1 MTQPA
6 HRANSGS
13 QDAPWSQGEPGKR
26 PDVRAGLWKDAGFD
40 EFDVAIIG
48 SGFGGSV
55 AALRLVEKGYRV
67 LVIEAGSRYADKDF
81 AKNSFQL
88 KKFLFFPRFGLKGIQ
103 RIDFLKN
110 VMVMSGAG
118 VGGGSLVYANTL
130 YRPPA
135 QFFTT
140 GSWAGIA
147 DWQKVLDPYFDQAE
161 RMLGVETNPF
171 FSPSDAALKQ
181 VAERMGKG
189 DTFRMTPL
197 GVFFGQSGKQ
207 VGDPYFGGVG
217 PERTGC
223 TNCGECM
230 TGCRH
235 GAKNTLVKNYL
246 YLAESAGAHVWSDC
260 TVVDIEKR
268 TMDDGEWFCLET
280 RDSSSWTGNSGQ
292 WPNKVY
298 ARQVIV
304 AAGALGTAK
313 LLQKVR
319 AKGHLAGLS
328 DRLGH
333 LSRTNSESLLG
344 VVARGH
350 DVDYSSGS
358 AITSSIFP
366 SPDTHIEPVRYGKGS
381 NFMALLQSVMASGKN
396 GATPNPLRLIWV
408 TLKNLHRLPSFYN
421 LRDWSERTLI
431 LLVMQARDNSLVTKL
446 KPGLFGRRLT
456 SSQGHGEKNPA
467 WVPAGHEVARELAA
481 DMNGT
486 AGAVVTE
493 PFGIP
498 MTAHFL
504 GGCVIADDPSRGV
517 VDPYLRA
524 FGVPGLHILDGS
536 TLSANPGVNPSLS
549 ITAQAEWAMAH
560 WPNKNEADP
569 RPALGD
575 KFALVTPVAPKS
587 PVVPRTASGA
597 LKLPISVKRK

>member
-1 MTQPA
+1 MNAKPEQNRT
-6 HRANSGS
+6 NGDSG
-13 QDAPWSQGEPGKR
+13 
-26 PDVRAGLWKDAGFD
+26 

-48 SGFGGSV
+48 SGFGGSI

-67 LVIEAGSRYADKDF
+67 LVIEAGRRYADHEF
-81 AKNSFQL
+81 AKTSFNL
-88 KKFLFFPRFGLKGIQ
+88 KKFLYFPRLGLRGIQ

-135 QFFTT
+135 EFFTT
-140 GSWAGIA
+140 GSWAGIT
-147 DWQKVLDPYFDQAE
+147 DWRKTLAPYFDQAE
-161 RMLGVETNPF
+161 RMLGVEVNPF
-171 FSPSDAALKQ
+171 FSPSDAAVKK
-181 VAERMGKG
+181 VAERMGRG

-197 GVFFGQSGKQ
+197 GVHFGEAGKT
-207 VGDPYFGGVG
+207 VEDPYFGGVG
-217 PERTGC
+217 PARTGC

-246 YLAESAGAHVWSDC
+246 YLAEQAGAQVVAET
-260 TVVDIEKR
+260 TVADIREL
-268 TMDDGEWFCLET
+268 DGGGFELSV
-280 RDSSSWTGNSGQ
+280 RGSSAWRGSGQ
-292 WPNKVY
+292 RSIR
-298 ARQVIV
+298 AGQVIV

-319 AKGHLAGLS
+319 AAGHLQGLS

-344 VVARGH
+344 VVARG
-350 DVDYSSGS
+350 DDIDYSQGA

-381 NFMALLQSVMASGKN
+381 NFMALLQSVIASGKAGQN
-396 GATPNPLRLIWV
+396 PNPLRLIWA
-408 TLKNLHRLPSFYN
+408 TITNLHRLPSFYN
-421 LRDWSERTLI
+421 LRDWSERAII

-446 KPGLFGRRLT
+446 KGGLFGRRLT
-456 SSQGHGEKNPA
+456 SVQGHGEKNPA
-467 WVPAGHEVARELAA
+467 WVPAGHEVARELAKEI
-481 DMNGT
+481 NGT
-486 AGAVVTE
+486 PGAVVTE

-504 GGCVIADDPSRGV
+504 GGCVIGADASTGV

-524 FGVPGLHILDGS
+524 FGVDGLHILDGS
-536 TLSANPGVNPSLS
+536 TLSANPGVNPSLA
-549 ITAQAEWAMAH
+549 IAAQAEWAMAH
-560 WPNKNEADP
+560 WPNKGGSDP
-569 RPALGD
+569 RPGLGE
-575 KFALVTPVAPKS
+575 KFAAVQPVPPLK
-587 PVVPRTASGA
+587 PVVPKTASGA
-597 LKLPISVKRK
+597 LRLPLTVKRSA

>member
-1 MTQPA
+1 MTQPT

-13 QDAPWSQGEPGKR
+13 QDAPRSQGEAGKR

-207 VGDPYFGGVG
+207 VADPYFGGVG

-246 YLAESAGAHVWSDC
+246 YLAESAGVHVWSDC

-268 TMDDGEWFCLET
+268 TVDDGEWFCLET

-292 WPNKVY
+292 WSNKVY

-344 VVARGH
+344 VVARGR

-446 KPGLFGRRLT
+446 KRGLFGRRLT

-560 WPNKNEADP
+560 WPNKDEADP

-597 LKLPISVKRK
+597 LRLPISVKRK

>member
-1 MTQPA
+1 MTA
-6 HRANSGS
+6 ENL
-13 QDAPWSQGEPGKR
+13 DY
-26 PDVRAGLWKDAGFD
+26 
-40 EFDVAIIG
+40 DVAIVG
-48 SGFGGSV
+48 SGFGGSI

-67 LVIEAGSRYADKDF
+67 LAIEAGRRYADHEF
-81 AKNSFQL
+81 AKTSFDL
-88 KKFLFFPRFGLKGIQ
+88 KKFLFFPRLGLRGIQ

-135 QFFTT
+135 EFFTT

-147 DWQKVLDPYFDQAE
+147 DWQKTLSPYFDQAE
-161 RMLGVETNPF
+161 RMLGVEVNPF
-171 FSPSDAALKQ
+171 FSPSDAALKA
-181 VAERMGKG
+181 VAERMGRG

-197 GVFFGQSGKQ
+197 GVHFGEAGKT
-207 VGDPYFGGVG
+207 VEDPYFGGVG
-217 PERTGC
+217 PARTGC

-246 YLAESAGAHVWSDC
+246 YLAEQAGAQVVAET
-260 TVVDIEKR
+260 TVADIRELAQGGFELSVR
-268 TMDDGEWFCLET
+268 G
-280 RDSSSWTGNSGQ
+280 SSAWRGSGQ
-292 WPNKVY
+292 RSIR
-298 ARQVIV
+298 AGQVIV

-319 AKGHLAGLS
+319 AAGNLQGLS
-328 DRLGH
+328 DQLGH

-344 VVARGH
+344 VVARGS
-350 DVDYSSGS
+350 DIDYSQGS

-381 NFMALLQSVMASGKN
+381 NFMALLQSVIASGKA
-396 GATPNPLRLIWV
+396 GQSPNVLRLLWATI
-408 TLKNLHRLPSFYN
+408 TNLHRLPKFYN
-421 LRDWSERTLI
+421 LRDWSERAII

-446 KPGLFGRRLT
+446 KGGLFGRRLT
-456 SSQGHGEKNPA
+456 SVQGHGEKNPA
-467 WVPAGHEVARELAA
+467 WVPAGHEVARELAK
-481 DMNGT
+481 DINGT

-504 GGCVIADDPSRGV
+504 GGCVIGADASTGV

-524 FGVPGLHILDGS
+524 FGVSGLHILDGS
-536 TLSANPGVNPSLS
+536 TLSANPGVNPSLA
-549 ITAQAEWAMAH
+549 IAAQAEWAMAH
-560 WPNKNEADP
+560 WPNKGGSDP
-569 RPALGD
+569 RPGLGE
-575 KFALVTPVAPKS
+575 KFALVQPVPPLK
-587 PVVPRTASGA
+587 PVVPKTASGA
-597 LKLPISVKRK
+597 LRLPLTVKSSR

>member
-1 MTQPA
+1 MSKSKPKQATPA
-6 HRANSGS
+6 T
-13 QDAPWSQGEPGKR
+13 
-26 PDVRAGLWKDAGFD
+26 

-67 LVIEAGSRYADKDF
+67 LVVEAGRRYADHEF
-81 AKNSFQL
+81 AKTSFDL
-88 KKFLFFPRFGLKGIQ
+88 KKFLFFPRLGLRGIQ

-135 QFFTT
+135 QFFNT

-147 DWQKVLDPYFDQAE
+147 DWQQLLAPYFDQAE

-171 FSPSDAALKQ
+171 FSPSDAAVKK

-189 DTFRMTPL
+189 DSFKMTPL
-197 GVFFGQSGKQ
+197 GVHFGQPGVK
-207 VGDPYFGGVG
+207 VADPYFGGVG

-246 YLAESAGAHVWSDC
+246 YLAEQAGAQVWAET
-260 TVVDIEKR
+260 TVADI
-268 TMDDGEWFCLET
+268 DDLADGGFELSL
-280 RDSSSWTGNSGQ
+280 RGSSSWRGYGTRSVRAG
-292 WPNKVY
+292 
-298 ARQVIV
+298 QVIV

-319 AKGHLAGLS
+319 AGGNLQGLS
-328 DRLGH
+328 DRLGY

-344 VVARGH
+344 VVARGD
-350 DVDYSSGS
+350 DVDYSQGA

-381 NFMALLQSVMASGKN
+381 NFMALMQSVMASGKAGQN
-396 GATPNPLRLIWV
+396 PNPLRLIWV
-408 TLKNLHRLPSFYN
+408 TLTNLHRLPSFYN

-431 LLVMQARDNSLVTKL
+431 LLVMQSRDNSLVTKL
-446 KPGLFGRRLT
+446 KRGLFGRRLT
-456 SSQGHGEKNPA
+456 SAQGHGEKNPA
-467 WVPAGHEVARELAA
+467 WVPAGHEVARELAK

-486 AGAVVTE
+486 PGAVMTE

-504 GGCVIADDPSRGV
+504 GGCVIGADASTGV

-524 FGVPGLHILDGS
+524 FGVHGLHILDGS

-560 WPNKNEADP
+560 WPNKGQADP
-569 RPALGD
+569 RPVLGD
-575 KFALVTPVAPKS
+575 KFTVVKPVAPLK
-587 PVVPRTASGA
+587 PVVPKTASGA
-597 LKLPISVKRK
+597 LRLPLTVKRTS